1 MNSSSENGDYWN
13 FPKSKS
19 KSLLANMMKLIRG
32 DAFITQH
39 MAQAQALI
47 MQIIKIKWINWLFI
61 RLNYVMSRS
70 KMFQILFSW
79 TII

>member
-19 KSLLANMMKLIRG
+19 KSKSKSLLADIMKLIRG
-32 DAFITQH
+32 DALITQH

-47 MQIIKIKWINWLFI
+47 MQIIKIKWIN
-61 RLNYVMSRS
+61 
-70 KMFQILFSW
+70 
-79 TII
+79 